1 MQPEQPTDL
10 NALWNIVKDYAYI
23 RLQSLQLLAVE
34 KVSKLMGDVISSLSL
49 IVFILMAFLGACFT
63 LAFYLSELLQS
74 FTKGFGFVALL
85 LTFIAFLILWTKD
98 NLENRIVNLFIKR
111 YFDKHCDE
119 EDPDEDC

>member
-23 RLQSLQLLAVE
+23 RQQSLQLLAVE

-98 NLENRIVNLFIKR
+98 NLEYRIVNLFIKR